1 LRAWEKTET
10 TLYQEKVG
18 QKIQLFEEYDMG
30 IPSFPEFA
38 DPRAQPRVCRV
49 LFASA
54 ALLAL
59 AACDSNN
66 NIQGQNFDWDMRNLG
81 GGFNTTNASQ
91 NLTSRPRPDD
101 RGIISYPN
109 YQVVVADRG
118 ETVRQIAT
126 RLSLDANT
134 LAAFNG
140 VDADVPLRRDEIV
153 ALPARVSEP
162 SAATGAITSGPIQA
176 PTVNVSTLA
185 SNAIDRAGEQTTTPS
200 APVVTAQAVR
210 EPGLHRV
217 ARGETAFQ
225 IARLYDVPVAGLA
238 EWNGLGSD
246 LMVREGQQLLIPV
259 AGATPPSPAT
269 GPGVGSRTPT
279 PPSAIVPLPS
289 VDVTPQSVP
298 VAPAAPDI
306 GQPTPQSSATSAPF
320 IYPVQGSIIR
330 AYNPG
335 RNEGIDIGV
344 PAGTTV
350 KAAAAGTIAAIT
362 QNTNGAQIIV
372 VRHTGNILTVY
383 VNVSNLTVSKDD
395 SVTQG
400 QAMASVAA
408 GSPSFLHFEVRD
420 GLDSVDPADFLP

>member
-1 LRAWEKTET
+1 
-10 TLYQEKVG
+10 
-18 QKIQLFEEYDMG
+18 MG
-30 IPSFPEFA
+30 IPVFFQLIY
-38 DPRAQPRVCRV
+38 PRARSRVRPLV
-49 LFASA
+49 RRALFASA

-59 AACDSNN
+59 VACDENN
-66 NIQGQNFDWDMRNLG
+66 NLQGQDFDWDLRNLG
-81 GGFNTTNASQ
+81 GGFDTTDASR
-91 NLTSRPRPDD
+91 NLANRPRPDD

-109 YQVVVADRG
+109 YRVVVAGRG
-118 ETVRQIAT
+118 ETVRQIAS
-126 RLSLDANT
+126 RLNLDANA
-134 LAAFNG
+134 LATFNG
-140 VDADVPLRRDEIV
+140 VDADVPLRRDEIIALQNRV
-153 ALPARVSEP
+153 AEP
-162 SAATGAITSGPIQA
+162 SAATGDITSGPTQP
-176 PTVNVSTLA
+176 PTINVSTLA
-185 SNAIDRAGEQTTTPS
+185 SNAIDRAGEQTTAPTATA
-200 APVVTAQAVR
+200 APVQTGR

-259 AGATPPSPAT
+259 AGTTPPRPAATT

-289 VDVTPQSVP
+289 VDVTPQTAP
-298 VAPAAPDI
+298 TAPAAPDI
-306 GQPTPQSSATSAPF
+306 GQPTAQTSATTSAPF
-320 IYPVQGSIIR
+320 IYPLQGNVIR

-335 RNEGIDIGV
+335 RNEGIGIGV

-350 KAAAAGTIAAIT
+350 KAAAAGTVAAIT

-383 VNVSNLTVSKDD
+383 VNVNNLMVSKDD
-395 SVTQG
+395 SVSQG
-400 QAMASVAA
+400 QAMASVAE

-420 GLDSVDPADFLP
+420 GLESVDPAEFLP